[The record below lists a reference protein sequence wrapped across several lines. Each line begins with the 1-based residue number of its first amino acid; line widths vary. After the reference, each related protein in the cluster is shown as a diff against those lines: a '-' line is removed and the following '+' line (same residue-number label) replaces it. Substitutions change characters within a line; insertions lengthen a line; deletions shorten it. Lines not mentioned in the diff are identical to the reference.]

1 MKYNS
6 RKFLNKQTG
15 LAAIQLSADVQSSW
29 ADITVNISDCNRQVS
44 LDFCFRSVKGY
55 KDQRAKLQLLINELV
70 LLRDAVDVVMSDADF
85 RHSMK

>member
-15 LAAIQLSADVQSSW
+15 LAAIQSSADIQSSW

-70 LLRDAVDVVMSDADF
+70 LLREVVDAKMTDAEF
-85 RHSMK
+85 RYSMK